1 LTFHQYYRGNIYS
14 ARWIY
19 ESVKNKKFMK
29 RDDYFLCINVDASS
43 KRLNI
48 AKKKKYT
55 IIEGLKLFETVSSHK
70 GS

>member
-1 LTFHQYYRGNIYS
+1 
-14 ARWIY
+14 
-19 ESVKNKKFMK
+19 MK
-29 RDDYFLCINVDASS
+29 RDDYFLCINLDASS

-55 IIEGLKLFETVSSHK
+55 VIEGLKLFETVTSHK